1 MKRNQKPVP
10 ALPAPEV
17 KKVDILS
24 SEGIANLMYM
34 NFTPSS
40 VILTFPEL
48 AQLTNIIRT
57 LATEVNRLRMPAKP
71 TSPPVPEPPK
81 PVVEPLPAPK
91 EFKRRK
97 R

>member
-1 MKRNQKPVP
+1 MKRNQKP
-10 ALPAPEV
+10 APAPPVPET
-17 KKVDILS
+17 KEVDILS

-34 NFTPSS
+34 NYTPGS
-40 VILTFPEL
+40 VILTFQEL
-48 AQLTNIIRT
+48 AQITNIIRT

-71 TSPPVPEPPK
+71 PTPLIPEPK
-81 PVVEPLPAPK
+81 PAVEPLPPPK